1 MVSLA
6 RIKRYTGLAPGESH
20 DSRQDISNLQSLDH
34 FAEEKLAE
42 LERASL
48 RRVLIKSTRD
58 GVTIIRDGR
67 KLLSF
72 SCNDYLNL
80 SAHPA
85 VKQAAKEAIDL
96 YGTGAG
102 ASRLVTG
109 NHPLLVALEDRL
121 ARFKGAEAA
130 CVFGSGYLA
139 NFGIIPALAGKD
151 DLLIIDALSHACIHA
166 GAQLSKAAT
175 FIFNHNDAGHAE
187 ALLQTHRKNYRHALL
202 ITEGVFSMDGDRAP
216 LAALVHLGKA
226 YDCWLMVDDAHGFGV
241 LGQGKG
247 TAAEVGCE
255 ADVPLQM
262 GTLSKAIGSYGGYLC
277 ASKPVIDFMKTR
289 ARTFIYSTGLPPA
302 SAAAA
307 IAALDI
313 IAQEPELAA
322 RPLEKARRFTQKLD
336 LPLAESAIVPLIFGE
351 AETAL
356 TASKKLEE
364 DGFLVTAIRPPTVPK
379 GTARLRF
386 AFSAAHEDRDI
397 DRLADCVSRLEPA
410 PALV

>member
-1 MVSLA
+1 
-6 RIKRYTGLAPGESH
+6 
-20 DSRQDISNLQSLDH
+20 LQSLDH
-34 FAEEKLAE
+34 FVEDKLAE

-48 RRVLIKSTRD
+48 RRILAESTRE
-58 GVTIIRDGR
+58 GASIIRDGR

-80 SAHPA
+80 SHHPA
-85 VKQAAKEAIDL
+85 VKKAAKEAIDL
-96 YGTGAG
+96 YGAGAG

-121 ARFKGAEAA
+121 ARFKGTDAA

-139 NFGIIPALAGKD
+139 NFGIIPTLMGRD

-166 GAQLSKAAT
+166 GAQLSKATT
-175 FIFNHNDAGHAE
+175 FTFNHNDVAHAQT
-187 ALLQTHRKNYRHALL
+187 LLDTHRKNYRHALL
-202 ITEGVFSMDGDRAP
+202 VTEGVFSMDGDRAP
-216 LAALVHLGKA
+216 LAALAQLGKA

-247 TAAEVGCE
+247 TAAEARCE

-277 ASKPVIDFMKTR
+277 ASKPVIDFIKTR
-289 ARTFIYSTGLPPA
+289 ARTVIYSTGLPPA

-313 IAQEPELAA
+313 IASEPELAA
-322 RPLEKARRFTQKLD
+322 RTLAKAQRFTQRLG
-336 LPLAESAIVPLIFGE
+336 LPIAESTIVPLIFGE
-351 AETAL
+351 AEAAL
-356 TASKKLEE
+356 AASRKLDK

-386 AFSAAHEDRDI
+386 AFSAAHEDHDI
-397 DRLADCVSRLEPA
+397 DRLADCVRRLEPA
-410 PALV
+410 TTLP